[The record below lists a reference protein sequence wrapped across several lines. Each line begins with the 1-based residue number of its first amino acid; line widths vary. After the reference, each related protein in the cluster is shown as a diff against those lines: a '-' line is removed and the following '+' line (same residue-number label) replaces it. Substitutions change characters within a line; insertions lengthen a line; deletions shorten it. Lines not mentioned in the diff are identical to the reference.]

1 MSGLFDIIGQLSTST
16 TDNWSDIEEKDYV
29 SFMVNRNFSLFVD
42 TVMLANEMNKIHTIP
57 KKWQYDFYRLAVQPK
72 KKRFAKWHKPEKDET
87 VELIMNTYKVNRQRA
102 KSIYNLLNEESI
114 NTLRTLTNC
123 GGK

>member
-16 TDNWSDIEEKDYV
+16 IDNWSDIEEKDYV